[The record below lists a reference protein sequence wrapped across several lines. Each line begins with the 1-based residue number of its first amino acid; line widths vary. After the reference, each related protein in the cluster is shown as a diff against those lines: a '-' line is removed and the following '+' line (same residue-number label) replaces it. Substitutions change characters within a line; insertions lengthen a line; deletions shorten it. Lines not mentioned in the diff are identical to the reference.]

1 MRAGA
6 PDPWALQEAI
16 LKEERLFDDHRTMI
30 QAGEDVRRTARM
42 NPKELKYMSKTAS
55 VPSFR
60 STLTVRDR
68 TFLREF
74 HERPRK
80 AQQLDVYAPY
90 AAIFEEPVDTEYR
103 RSFSGRL
110 PPTKGS
116 KGAGLASTV
125 SLGALHGPRRDLQAA
140 VEARLSAAPF
150 GVVMGEVPRESTLR
164 SSFTLRDTQW
174 PPAEGRTRIG

>member
-1 MRAGA
+1 MACEGIWLQGHWFEFSGIGGENIPLQTSSGQQIKCRRTAMRAGA

-90 AAIFEEPVDTEYR
+90 V
-103 RSFSGRL
+103 
-110 PPTKGS
+110 
-116 KGAGLASTV
+116 
-125 SLGALHGPRRDLQAA
+125 RD
-140 VEARLSAAPF
+140 
-150 GVVMGEVPRESTLR
+150 
-164 SSFTLRDTQW
+164 
-174 PPAEGRTRIG
+174 